1 MTSRYIPIYLFAAFI
16 IILLVVL
23 TFVAKDENQKI
34 YRPGTLEKYLL
45 QKAARIHQHIR
56 QTLRG
61 FAQRPALPAHI
72 PETRADGD
80 TLTFHGALSHNGIL
94 DSDWFRRQSGG
105 ALPAHII
112 IDGDLTLHGALNLDG
127 GIRLTISGNARID
140 SLTLDD
146 ATLDIHGDLDAALAV
161 CATSPAAVL
170 RVGGALR
177 SPYLLACGDEMPGH
191 NAHPDHI
198 YIDDGAVGYMPASAD
213 GNDAFPLDDSIGR
226 GAHGWYTFHN
236 AQRMLRPETR
246 DADDHFSPARTFAL
260 IQSGENPFIRP
271 PSSPA

>member
-56 QTLRG
+56 QTLRS

-72 PETRADGD
+72 PETRAEDG
-80 TLTFHGALSHNGIL
+80 TLTFHGALSHNG
-94 DSDWFRRQSGG
+94 
-105 ALPAHII
+105 
-112 IDGDLTLHGALNLDG
+112 DLTLRGALNPGDG
-127 GIRLTISGNARID
+127 LHLTISGNARID

-177 SPYLLACGDEMPGH
+177 SPYLLACGDEMPRH

-198 YIDDGAVGYMPASAD
+198 YIDAGAVGYMPASAD

-226 GAHGWYTFHN
+226 GTHGWYTFHN

-260 IQSGENPFIRP
+260 IQSGENPFIAV
-271 PSSPA
+271 PSIP